1 MKKVIF
7 ALVALLIAAPAWADV
22 LITCEDQGG
31 GVVQISYDAT
41 GEDPNLVRAFAL
53 DITVNDGNII
63 DVNCADNPDY
73 YIYPGSIVIV
83 DGEVTDY
90 GSAVAPSDD
99 PGALGGLGTGGVTLE
114 MGSLYAATDPEHPDP
129 PPASGVVC
137 TITVDT
143 SCIVTI
149 DENVVRGGG
158 VVMEDPDDDVGTNL
172 PSQCVVVKGEEPP
185 DCWDTTQCYGD
196 SDATGDV
203 KASDFLALKAS
214 WYKCYG
220 DDGYDPCADF
230 DRNGCVK
237 ASDFL
242 ILKANWYQ
250 TVPTDCPVGGTWP
263 PL

>member
-53 DITVNDGNII
+53 DITVSDGNII
-63 DVNCADNPDY
+63 DANCADNVDY

-90 GSAVAPSDD
+90 GSCVASSDY
-99 PGALGGLGTGGVTLE
+99 PGTLGGLGTGGVTLE
-114 MGSLYAATDPEHPDP
+114 MGSLYADTDPEHPSP
-129 PPASGVVC
+129 PPASGVLC
-137 TITVDT
+137 TLTVDT
-143 SCIVTI
+143 SCTVTI
-149 DENVVRGGG
+149 NDNVIRGG

-172 PSQCVVVKGEEPP
+172 PSQCDVVIGPP
-185 DCWDTTQCYGD
+185 YPACWDKTQCHGD
-196 SDATGDV
+196 ADATGDV
-203 KASDFLALKAS
+203 KASDFLALKGS
-214 WYKCYG
+214 WFKCYP
-220 DDGYDPCADF
+220 DPAYNPCADF
-230 DRNGCVK
+230 DRDGCVK

-242 ILKANWYQ
+242 ILKANWFK
-250 TVPTDCPVGGTWP
+250 TVPDDCTPGGTWP
-263 PL
+263 PVP